1 MVKIVECDLN
11 NPEHRKAV
19 IDLMN
24 HYMAD
29 TMGGK
34 LPPHAPGKAEKM
46 VEGLDQ
52 HPSKLVL
59 LAEYK
64 GEFAG
69 LSTSFIN
76 YGTFS
81 VKPFINIHDI
91 VVLSKYRGEGI
102 GRKLMEGIIEKAK
115 QFDCGKITME
125 VREDN
130 IEAQQLYKS
139 FGFDESKPVMHFWT
153 KHM

>member
-1 MVKIVECDLN
+1 
-11 NPEHRKAV
+11 
-19 IDLMN
+19 
-24 HYMAD
+24 
-29 TMGGK
+29 MGGK

-91 VVLSKYRGEGI
+91 VVLSRVLFHRI
-102 GRKLMEGIIEKAK
+102 VCRKANHASLLCW
-115 QFDCGKITME
+115 F
-125 VREDN
+125 
-130 IEAQQLYKS
+130 
-139 FGFDESKPVMHFWT
+139 
-153 KHM
+153 